1 MLTVYET
8 KELGPMDDAIYAN
21 NDEKLR
27 AWSEK
32 LPITSEYS
40 VQIYG
45 VSSID
50 SHSASGAYTIAISLR

>member
-1 MLTVYET
+1 ME
-8 KELGPMDDAIYAN
+8 DAIYAN

-27 AWSEK
+27 AWSGK

-45 VSSID
+45 VNSID
-50 SHSASGAYTIAISLR
+50 DKDPSGAAYTIEISLR